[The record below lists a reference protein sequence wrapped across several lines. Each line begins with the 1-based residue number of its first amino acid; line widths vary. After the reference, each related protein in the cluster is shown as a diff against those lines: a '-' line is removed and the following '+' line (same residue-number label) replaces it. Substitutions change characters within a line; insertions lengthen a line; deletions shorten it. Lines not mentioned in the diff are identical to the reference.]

1 VYGCIP
7 CKESFLYIYNL
18 LGGSGVASLA
28 NKTQQLGLSLARRLF
43 NTAYRGKIRVFA
55 ILPFATVQ
63 HAKIQA
69 FAIVCLFAISSLLV
83 CHFEQQDDGY

>member
-18 LGGSGVASLA
+18 LGGIGVASLA
-28 NKTQQLGLSLARRLF
+28 NKTQQLGLSLARPLNHAYLRVILRFF
-43 NTAYRGKIRVFA
+43 NT
-55 ILPFATVQ
+55 LVQ

-69 FAIVCLFAISSLLV
+69 FAIVCLFAISNNKMMDIERLLP
-83 CHFEQQDDGY
+83 Y